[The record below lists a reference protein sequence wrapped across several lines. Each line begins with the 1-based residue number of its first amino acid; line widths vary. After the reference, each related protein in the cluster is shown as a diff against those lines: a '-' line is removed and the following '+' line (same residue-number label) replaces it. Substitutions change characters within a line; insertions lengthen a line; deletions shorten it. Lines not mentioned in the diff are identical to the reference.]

1 MGEETFLYAANV
13 PIPGLP
19 TVSSAQLRITS
30 LSELAGGQAP
40 GKLAMPS
47 CSPEIPFSQA
57 NYRTS
62 GGCFYNLQR
71 GPPDGPGGSQ
81 FLW

>member
-1 MGEETFLYAANV
+1 MGEETILYAANV
-13 PIPGLP
+13 PFIGLP
-19 TVSSAQLRITS
+19 TVSSAQLRIAS
-30 LSELAGGQAP
+30 LSELAGDQAP
-40 GKLAMPS
+40 GKLAMPP

-57 NYRTS
+57 NYSAS

-71 GPPDGPGGSQ
+71 SPPDDAGGSR

>member
-1 MGEETFLYAANV
+1 MGEKTILYAANV
-13 PIPGLP
+13 PNPGLP
-19 TVSSAQLRITS
+19 TVSSAQLRIAS

-57 NYRTS
+57 NYSAS
-62 GGCFYNLQR
+62 GGCFYTFQR
-71 GPPDGPGGSQ
+71 GPPDGPCGSQ